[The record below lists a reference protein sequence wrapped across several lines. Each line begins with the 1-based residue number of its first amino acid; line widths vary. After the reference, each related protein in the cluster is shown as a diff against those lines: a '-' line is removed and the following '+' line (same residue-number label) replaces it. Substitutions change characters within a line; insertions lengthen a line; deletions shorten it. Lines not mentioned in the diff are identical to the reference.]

1 MFSRS
6 LWADSIILSIMLIN
20 NAMASTAPLCDL
32 GQGHWG
38 AEVKGGETVQLRW
51 EYLLSFGGWH
61 SRAPLYQPLG
71 QLLHTHHTSGHPSLL
86 GSNLL
91 HHL

>member
-32 GQGHWG
+32 DRATG
-38 AEVKGGETVQLRW
+38 VLR
-51 EYLLSFGGWH
+51 LKVGRLFS
-61 SRAPLYQPLG
+61 
-71 QLLHTHHTSGHPSLL
+71 
-86 GSNLL
+86 
-91 HHL
+91 